1 MTNLPVTESETIHA
15 RQDMLETQLEHVEMR
30 QVGVFIRGVLGGLV
44 LQARRFVDLYDQ
56 VQEMQRTLEGLQR
69 KSYQTP
75 EDYARRQQETGEEE

>member
-1 MTNLPVTESETIHA
+1 MTKLPVTESETIHA
-15 RQDMLETQLEHVEMR
+15 RQDMLEIQLDRVEMR

-69 KSYQTP
+69 KSYQSP
-75 EDYARRQQETGEEE
+75 RQETGEEE

>member
-1 MTNLPVTESETIHA
+1 MSRLPVTESETIHA
-15 RQDMLETQLEHVEMR
+15 SQDMLERQLDKVTMQ

-69 KSYQTP
+69 KSYQSP
-75 EDYARRQQETGEEE
+75 EDYAKRQETGEEE